1 MDILDIFK
9 HDTRIWG
16 IGFVKEEYKLIFDID
31 LILEYKLKE
40 GYYKFTLCP
49 STVVLNN
56 INNLTID
63 IDADDGLVINDATI
77 NTILT
82 PKNIEYLP
90 HGTKEIDIE
99 IELMEGSISF
109 RTIGG
114 SLYIRDTYKL
124 CDNTELIYNTRGG
137 IKLVE
142 YGEET
147 MPCSIIRWLN
157 NYE

>member
-124 CDNTELIYNTRGG
+124 CDNTELTYNTRGG

>member
-16 IGFVKEEYKLIFDID
+16 IGFVKEEYKLVFDID
-31 LILEYKLKE
+31 LILDYQLKE

-124 CDNTELIYNTRGG
+124 CDNTELTYNTRGG

>member
-16 IGFVKEEYKLIFDID
+16 IGFVKEEYKLVFDID
-31 LILEYKLKE
+31 LILDSQLKE

-124 CDNTELIYNTRGG
+124 CNSTELNYKTRGG
-137 IKLVE
+137 INLVE

>member
-124 CDNTELIYNTRGG
+124 CDNTELTYNTRGG

-142 YGEET
+142 YGEEKISCT
-147 MPCSIIRWLN
+147 INHRLN

>member
-40 GYYKFTLCP
+40 GYFKFTLCP

-124 CDNTELIYNTRGG
+124 CDNTELTYNTRGG

>member
-1 MDILDIFK
+1 MF
-9 HDTRIWG
+9 
-16 IGFVKEEYKLIFDID
+16 
-31 LILEYKLKE
+31 
-40 GYYKFTLCP
+40 
-49 STVVLNN
+49 
-56 INNLTID
+56 
-63 IDADDGLVINDATI
+63 I
-77 NTILT
+77 NT
-82 PKNIEYLP
+82 KKIEYLP

-124 CDNTELIYNTRGG
+124 CDNTELTYNTRGG

>member
-16 IGFVKEEYKLIFDID
+16 IGFVKEEYKLVFDID

-63 IDADDGLVINDATI
+63 IDADDGLVINDTTI

-124 CDNTELIYNTRGG
+124 CDNTELTYNTRGG

>member
-63 IDADDGLVINDATI
+63 IDADDGLVINEATI

-82 PKNIEYLP
+82 PNNIEYLP

-124 CDNTELIYNTRGG
+124 CDNTELTYNTRGG

-157 NYE
+157 K